1 MTDRELISEALK
13 ARENSYC
20 PYSNFAVG
28 ASLLTNDGKVYTGA
42 NIENSSFGATN
53 CAERTVFFKA
63 VSEGE
68 KSFKAIA
75 IAGGTKGESPR
86 KHCFPCGICRQV
98 MAEFC
103 DPYTFT
109 IIVAVSESDY
119 QKYKLKELLP
129 NGFGAENLE

>member
-1 MTDRELISEALK
+1 MTDRELISSALK

-28 ASLLTNDGKVYTGA
+28 ASLITNEGKVYTGA

-53 CAERTVFFKA
+53 CAEKTAFFKA
-63 VSEGE
+63 ISEGE
-68 KSFKAIA
+68 RNFKAIA
-75 IAGGTKGESPR
+75 IVGGTKGNNLKKP
-86 KHCFPCGICRQV
+86 CFPCGICRQV

-103 DPYTFT
+103 DPSDFT

-119 QKYKLKELLP
+119 QKYKLSELLP
-129 NGFGAENLE
+129 SGFGAENFE